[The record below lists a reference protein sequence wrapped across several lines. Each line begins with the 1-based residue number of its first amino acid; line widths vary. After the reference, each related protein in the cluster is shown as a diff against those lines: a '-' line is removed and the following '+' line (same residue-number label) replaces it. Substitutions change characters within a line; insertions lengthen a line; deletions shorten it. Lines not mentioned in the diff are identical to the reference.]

1 MNFKN
6 HADQTY
12 QLLAEFKRS
21 PAPEDK
27 SWKIKKKE
35 VILKKEEKT

>member
-6 HADQTY
+6 HADQTN

-21 PAPEDK
+21 PVPEDK